1 MDKKDR
7 KKEEFD
13 KFLAT
18 LENLILTGVIKPRE
32 RLIEADLAQRLNVS
46 RYLIRD
52 GLKILEAK
60 GLVEIVPYK
69 GAVVTDLSEKEIE
82 DIFIMRV
89 VLERL
94 AIQLGLQNIRPA
106 DIRALK
112 KLARQFE
119 DCYNNNNIQNMIST
133 NEKFHDYIFG
143 LSNNPALTQMIV
155 DMRTRLHIVRYAAWS
170 SPEVL
175 ERIVEEHQFYIKAL
189 TKKDFETLNEL
200 AEKHI
205 SYSKNLYLT
214 QLKTVRAL
222 MG

>member
-7 KKEEFD
+7 KKEEYD

-69 GAVVTDLSEKEIE
+69 GAVVTDLGEKEIE

-106 DIRALK
+106 DIKALK

-175 ERIVEEHQFYIKAL
+175 ERIVEEHQLYIKAL

-205 SYSKNLYLT
+205 SYSKDFYLT

>member
-1 MDKKDR
+1 MDEKNR

-60 GLVEIVPYK
+60 GLVKIIPYK

-106 DIRALK
+106 DIKALK

-175 ERIVEEHQFYIKAL
+175 ERIVEEHQLYIKAL

>member
-18 LENLILTGVIKPRE
+18 LENLILTGVTKPRE
-32 RLIEADLAQRLNVS
+32 RLIEADLVQRLNVS

-60 GLVEIVPYK
+60 GLVKIIPYK

-82 DIFIMRV
+82 DIFFMRV

-106 DIRALK
+106 DIKALK

-175 ERIVEEHQFYIKAL
+175 ERIVEEHQLYIKAL